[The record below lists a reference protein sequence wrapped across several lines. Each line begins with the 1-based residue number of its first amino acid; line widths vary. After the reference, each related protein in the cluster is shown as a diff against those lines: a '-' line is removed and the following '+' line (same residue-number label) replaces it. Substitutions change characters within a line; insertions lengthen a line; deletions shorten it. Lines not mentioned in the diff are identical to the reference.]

1 MRRPS
6 SGASDATTAVPRGAV
21 MEGATTGAPRSPRG
35 AMASAPAA
43 DRSDGENEWRVG
55 GFDVFP
61 ARASPLRRKRALSVR
76 DVADALDAASPVPPG
91 RGVHQTPADDGAL
104 GADAAADAAAPRT
117 PLRRL
122 FPGNAGL
129 HRAAARERDAR
140 ETRLA
145 QHRAEDALFA
155 TGRAPGDHPGR
166 LLVPPGGLTLALAD
180 AAFAT
185 PVPVD
190 PTTTRRTLGVRG
202 DDRPIAAND
211 DVDASPHLRQPAA
224 MTPPPSAPPPPPP
237 ASSGRETGVITVSPP
252 AARSDSPAARM
263 ARRRHRKRLA
273 AIVVHQWKWFA
284 ADALETLPGR
294 MHFAWRTKRECA
306 RAWLATATNAKKRRR
321 QLLTHRNHPVEEE
334 EEASAKARESPRA
347 GDASDA
353 RRAASAPPAEVSD
366 DVFGAAPV
374 GGDPSSS
381 AEENAADDGN
391 PYFLLD
397 AFLRWEANA
406 TSSKRLRASVALADR
421 HRAVVLARAIVPA
434 WRDIVWRSRRDAL
447 LEVRAV
453 SHAAKRR
460 ARVCLSFWRDAA
472 RVRRGRRLVRERVA
486 DELHNA
492 YVVRVLDRLLTAWA
506 ALVTMA
512 RSRRALGYAR
522 AARRVANRR
531 RMNAFVAWRGRV
543 ERKKERRMK
552 RRADRAALVEEAEAR
567 RRRAALARHFAA
579 LRGWAARRRAL
590 EANVRSLVEVREA
603 RLRRDV
609 FAAWTIGA
617 KRSKTERLVEEE
629 LRVEREKI
637 ALADALRYAW
647 AVKRLARRFRAW
659 SEWAEAEALE
669 RAALETRA
677 EGVRLRVVERR
688 RRVAFE
694 DWRAIAQTLRLDR
707 LAYGAYQATLRGR
720 VFRAYR
726 ALVRAIR
733 FGGGGF
739 SFCSGGDLRTAFERP
754 SNGRAL
760 LRGAI
765 RRWRRVAR
773 TRAELDALARVAR
786 GAFAGRTLRA
796 SFAVWAERALDRR
809 DRREKRGVARAHRA
823 ERLCFLAFDRWAGGF
838 VERARNASARADAMR
853 TEAHRKILRL
863 SYCAWVDT
871 HRERLRRRSSLA
883 LAAAHH
889 GAVVLQRSLETWLAV
904 MDEARA
910 RRVAED
916 EAVSRAVRAL
926 RRPIRARIVRAWA
939 DEAVKSTI
947 ARLLANRADAWRVT
961 RTRTI
966 SFEVWSK
973 YVEGRRV
980 KFERNRRADAW
991 AMERRYRFGALA
1003 AWVNYLVA
1011 RRRKRRAT
1019 AEAEAFRWANAT
1031 SAVISAWTSFRDRS
1045 KARRRRVER
1054 SLAFH
1059 RASLLREG
1067 CALWVENGEALRER
1081 RVDAATREVAER
1093 DRRAL
1098 VKAGGFAR
1106 RWRRVAAK
1114 RARERRE
1121 GGSFLAA
1128 GGSLGSVS
1136 GGAGG
1141 EADDDDAPEA
1151 NEKEK
1156 AAALHQNG
1164 EPLLEPLLSPPPT
1177 TLASSLGRAPRLRVG
1192 SDSRA
1197 TPTRPASDAAGA
1209 EPEAAA
1215 GPEGTRDVTLEEA
1228 LPPPRRSRP
1237 PPRRLADV
1245 DDPAPGAGERASDA
1259 KPRGASDRAPP
1270 KTLLRPREDDSGS
1283 GFSGGFLSGGG
1294 AFSSGASRL
1303 RRPPR
1308 PPPADPLGGGGPLT
1322 PERLR
1327 EYETAI
1333 AEYEAL
1339 RAEAA
1344 RLRAEAAA
1352 LADPPPEAEEEE
1364 EEEAGAAVARAA
1376 RRRVLAAAAAHLRA
1390 RRAELLPA
1398 VRAAAA
1404 ALGEARS
1411 DLASVASAFEG
1422 GA

>member
-1 MRRPS
+1 
-6 SGASDATTAVPRGAV
+6 
-21 MEGATTGAPRSPRG
+21 
-35 AMASAPAA
+35 MASAPAA

-155 TGRAPGDHPGR
+155 TGRAPDDHPGR

-190 PTTTRRTLGVRG
+190 PTTTRRPLGVRG
-202 DDRPIAAND
+202 DDRPIAAAD
-211 DVDASPHLRQPAA
+211 DDDASPHHRRPAA
-224 MTPPPSAPPPPPP
+224 MTPPPSAQPPPPPP
-237 ASSGRETGVITVSPP
+237 ASSQQRETGVITVSPP
-252 AARSDSPAARM
+252 AAARSDSPAARM

-321 QLLTHRNHPVEEE
+321 QLLTHHNHPVEEE
-334 EEASAKARESPRA
+334 EEEASANARESPRA

-353 RRAASAPPAEVSD
+353 RPAASAPPAAEVSD
-366 DVFGAAPV
+366 GFGAAPV
-374 GGDPSSS
+374 GVEPSSS
-381 AEENAADDGN
+381 AQNAADDGN

-472 RVRRGRRLVRERVA
+472 RVRRGRRLARERVA
-486 DELHNA
+486 DELYNA

-543 ERKKERRMK
+543 ERRRQRRSK

-609 FAAWTIGA
+609 FAAWTVGA
-617 KRSKTERLVEEE
+617 KRSKTERLVEEA

-677 EGVRLRVVERR
+677 EGLRLRVVERR

-694 DWRAIAQTLRLDR
+694 DWRVLAQTLRLDR

-773 TRAELDALARVAR
+773 TQAELDALARVAR

-796 SFAVWAERALDRR
+796 SFAVWAKCALDRR

-823 ERLCFLAFDRWAGGF
+823 ERLCVLAFDRWAGGF

-853 TEAHRKILRL
+853 SEARRKLLRL
-863 SYCAWVDT
+863 SHRAWVDT

-980 KFERNRRADAW
+980 KVERNRRADAW
-991 AMERRYRFGALA
+991 AAARRYRFGALA

-1031 SAVISAWTSFRDRS
+1031 RAVISAWTSFRDRS

-1098 VKAGGFAR
+1098 VRAGGFAR

-1121 GGSFLAA
+1121 GGFRASPEGGAA
-1128 GGSLGSVS
+1128 GSLGSGS

-1141 EADDDDAPEA
+1141 EADDEGAPEA

-1156 AAALHQNG
+1156 AAALRQNG
-1164 EPLLEPLLSPPPT
+1164 EALLEPLLSPPPT

-1197 TPTRPASDAAGA
+1197 TPTRPASDAAA
-1209 EPEAAA
+1209 
-1215 GPEGTRDVTLEEA
+1215 LEEPFF
-1228 LPPPRRSRP
+1228 PPPRRGSRP

-1245 DDPAPGAGERASDA
+1245 DDPPPGAGERASDA

-1270 KTLLRPREDDSGS
+1270 PKTLLRPREDDSGS
-1283 GFSGGFLSGGG
+1283 GFSGGFPSGGG

-1352 LADPPPEAEEEE
+1352 LADPPPPEEEEEEEE